1 MELKHLRAFVALAE
15 ELHFGR
21 AAERLCIVQPALSM
35 QIKALE
41 EELGVRLFERDRHRV
56 ALSETGTVF
65 LPEARAT
72 LHQAA
77 RAEQTAR
84 LSARGEIGTLRV
96 AFVSSVL
103 PRLLPELMR
112 RMHAQY
118 PMIALELKDMP
129 TPVQIAA
136 LQDGKLDFGL
146 VRLPVSSAGVEIRLV
161 MEERFV
167 VAVPEG
173 HELAL
178 KAQIRPADLRTRPA
192 FVLARRYAPGLYDEM
207 LVAFR
212 QQRVSLEIAAELGEY
227 TTMLAL
233 ISAGLGIGVIPQHAA
248 MALPPRVVARPLD
261 LRDHRTGIGLAWR
274 DLDSPAKRVFA
285 EVMEAC
291 AREVQAAGD
300 AVASQGVT

>member
-41 EELGVRLFERDRHRV
+41 EELDVRLFERDRHRV
-56 ALSETGTVF
+56 ALSETGAIF

-77 RAEQTAR
+77 RAEQAAR
-84 LSARGEIGTLRV
+84 RSARGEVGTLRV

-103 PRLLPELMR
+103 PRLLPALMR
-112 RMHAQY
+112 SMHARY
-118 PMIALELKDMP
+118 PLIALELKDMS
-129 TPVQIAA
+129 TPEQIAA
-136 LQDGKLDFGL
+136 LHDGKLDFGL
-146 VRLPVSSAGVEIRLV
+146 IRLPVSVSGLEIRTV
-161 MEERFV
+161 MEEPFV
-167 VAVPEG
+167 VAVPED
-173 HELAL
+173 HAL
-178 KAQIRPADLRTRPA
+178 THKAQIRPADLRGRPV

-207 LVAFR
+207 LLAFR

-233 ISAGLGIGVIPQHAA
+233 ISAGLGIGVIPTHAA
-248 MALPPRVVARPLD
+248 LALPPKVVARPLD

-274 DLDSPAKRVFA
+274 ELDSPIKRIFVDVV
-285 EVMEAC
+285 EEC
-291 AREVQAAGD
+291 AQEP
-300 AVASQGVT
+300 

>member
-15 ELHFGR
+15 TLHFGR

-56 ALSETGTVF
+56 ALSETGTIF

-77 RAEQTAR
+77 RAEQVAR
-84 LSARGEIGTLRV
+84 RAARGEVGTLRV

-103 PRLLPELMR
+103 PRLLPAVMR
-112 RMHAQY
+112 SMHTRY
-118 PMIALELKDMP
+118 PMIALELKDMS
-129 TPVQIAA
+129 TPEQIAA
-136 LQDGKLDFGL
+136 LHDGKLDFGL
-146 VRLPVSSAGVEIRLV
+146 VRLPLSGTGLEIREV
-161 MEERFV
+161 MEEPFV
-167 VAVPEG
+167 VALPED
-173 HELAL
+173 HALAH
-178 KAQIRPADLRTRPA
+178 KAQIRAADLRGRPA

-207 LVAFR
+207 LLAFR
-212 QQRVSLEIAAELGEY
+212 KQRVSLEIATELGEY

-233 ISAGLGIGVIPQHAA
+233 VSAGLGIGVIPTHAA
-248 MALPPRVVARPLD
+248 MALPPNVVARPLD

-274 DLDSPAKRVFA
+274 DLDSPAKRIFVD
-285 EVMEAC
+285 VMEEC
-291 AREVQAAGD
+291 TQEV
-300 AVASQGVT
+300 

>member
-21 AAERLCIVQPALSM
+21 AAERLNIVQPALSM

-41 EELGVRLFERDRHRV
+41 ADLDVRLFDRDRHRV
-56 ALSETGTVF
+56 ALSDTGSAF

-103 PRLLPELMR
+103 PRLLPALMR
-112 RMHAQY
+112 RMHERY

-129 TPVQIAA
+129 TPAQIAA
-136 LQDGKLDFGL
+136 LHESKLDFGL
-146 VRLPVSSAGVEIRLV
+146 IRLPVSSAGVDIRVV
-161 MEERFV
+161 MEETFV
-167 VAVPEG
+167 VAVPED
-173 HELAL
+173 HELAHR
-178 KAQIRPADLRTRPA
+178 AQIRPADLRGHAA

-233 ISAGLGIGVIPQHAA
+233 IAAGLGIGVIPQHAA
-248 MALPPRVVARPLD
+248 MALPPKVIARPLD

-274 DLDSPAKRVFA
+274 DLDSPAKRIFVD
-285 EVMEAC
+285 VMQAC
-291 AREVQAAGD
+291 AEEVKEAN
-300 AVASQGVT
+300 